1 MWLGLQFKYLGASS
15 VACLSLT
22 ILTSLFWEK
31 GFVPF
36 LSKGVPCGHVPEFLH
51 GR

>member
-36 LSKGVPCGHVPEFLH
+36 LSKGVCSV
-51 GR
+51 